1 MIFPTF
7 QGKSAKKG
15 KFPFMMGRRYLEPV
29 VTDKR
34 NVSIGQKAL
43 VLPPASP
50 LLHPGQASLLLLLP
64 AQSSE
69 HASHS
74 VGTH

>member
-1 MIFPTF
+1 
-7 QGKSAKKG
+7 
-15 KFPFMMGRRYLEPV
+15 MGRRYLEPV

-34 NVSIGQKAL
+34 NVSVGQKAL
-43 VLPPASP
+43 VLPQASP
-50 LLHPGQASLLLLLP
+50 LLHPGQAFLLTLALIP